1 MQVFSESQ
9 ITMYATLSK
18 YCDFKF
24 NHNKVTILITHV
36 HACMQSSRRAVV
48 SREAKKKQHA
58 CAY

>member
-24 NHNKVTILITHV
+24 NHNKVTTLITHM
-36 HACMQSSRRAVV
+36 HACMQM
-48 SREAKKKQHA
+48 
-58 CAY
+58 